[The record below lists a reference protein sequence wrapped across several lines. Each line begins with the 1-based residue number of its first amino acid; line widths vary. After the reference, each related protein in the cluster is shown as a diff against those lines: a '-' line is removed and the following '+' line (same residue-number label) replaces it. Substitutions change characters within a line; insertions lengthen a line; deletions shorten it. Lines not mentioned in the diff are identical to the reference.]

1 MGRAID
7 MEKQIDSLTM
17 KVERLENITRGMA
30 SDLNTLMSKSSSVKN
45 IDIHEDTKEKKNVKK
60 KADNKASSNSTK
72 SSNGKSSASA
82 KSSSGDGDSS
92 K

>member
-7 MEKQIDSLTM
+7 MEKSIDLINS

-30 SDLNTLMSKSSSVKN
+30 SDLNKLMSKSSSVKN
-45 IDIHEDTKEKKNVKK
+45 IDIHEETKGKDDGKKTNNKGSS
-60 KADNKASSNSTK
+60 DNSKGN
-72 SSNGKSSASA
+72 NA
-82 KSSSGDGDSS
+82 KNRVSKDKNDANGDSS